1 MNVSSYPKV
10 YQLGHRA
17 IRDLFLD
24 EISVEEK
31 VDGSQFSFGVTA
43 DDNDRVPK
51 LRCRSHHQQIN
62 LEEAPKMFE
71 KAVETAL
78 SLVQKVHVGWTYRCE
93 YLNKPKHNV
102 LAYDRVP
109 KGNLIIFDIER
120 DEQDFLTPDERGIE
134 AARIGLESVPRFL
147 KGKIHKYEDAMCFL
161 ESTSIL
167 GGQQVGGLVFKNHK
181 RFSEHD
187 GKIMVG
193 KFVRE
198 SFKELH
204 SKEYK
209 TAGKHIAEQIGESL
223 NTEARWLKAIQHMK
237 ENDTL
242 TGSPKDIGPLLHAI
256 NDDVLE
262 ECVEDIKNRLFK
274 YHWRIICR
282 TMTRGFPQ
290 WYKDQLAKKQFEED
304 NKCPF

>member
-17 IRDLFLD
+17 IKDLFLD

-31 VDGSQFSFGVTA
+31 IDGSQFSFGIEKDSGGFWVL
-43 DDNDRVPK
+43 K
-51 LRCRSHHQQIN
+51 CRSHHQQIN
-62 LEEAPKMFE
+62 LEEVPKMFE
-71 KAVETAL
+71 AAVATVIHL
-78 SLVQKVHVGWTYRCE
+78 GQLLHYDWTYRCE
-93 YLNKPKHNV
+93 YLSKPKHNV

-120 DEQDFLTPDERGIE
+120 GIQDFLTPEERDIE
-134 AARIGLESVPRFL
+134 AKRIGLESVPVFYR
-147 KGKIHKYEDAMCFL
+147 GKLHKYEDVIEL
-161 ESTSIL
+161 LDEISVL
-167 GGQQVGGLVFKNHK
+167 GGQQMEGLVFKNHK

-187 GKIMVG
+187 GMIMVG

-204 SKEYK
+204 SKEYR
-209 TAGKHIAEQIGESL
+209 TNAKHIAEQIGESL

-237 ENDTL
+237 EDGTL
-242 TGSPKDIGPLLHAI
+242 TDSPKDIGPLLHAI
-256 NDDVLE
+256 NDDILE
-262 ECVEDIKNRLFK
+262 ECIDDIKERLLK
-274 YHWRIICR
+274 YHWKIICR

-290 WYKDQLAKKQFEED
+290 WYKGMLAKKQFEGD
-304 NKCPF
+304 

>member
-1 MNVSSYPKV
+1 MNVTSYPKV

-17 IRDLFLD
+17 IKDLFLD

-31 VDGSQFSFGVTA
+31 IDGSQFSFGVKH
-43 DDNDRVPK
+43 DNGFRV
-51 LRCRSHHQQIN
+51 LVCRSHHQQIN
-62 LEEAPKMFE
+62 LEEIPKMFT
-71 KAVETAL
+71 KAVETAQDL
-78 SLVQKVHVGWTYRCE
+78 TPILRAGLTYRCE

-120 DEQDFLTPDERGIE
+120 GIQDFLTPEERDIE
-134 AARIGLESVPRFL
+134 AKRIGLESVPIFYR
-147 KGKIHKYEDAMCFL
+147 GKLHKYEDVIEL
-161 ESTSIL
+161 LDEVSVL
-167 GGQQVGGLVFKNHK
+167 GGQQMEGLVFKNHK
-181 RFSEHD
+181 RFSDHD

-209 TAGKHIAEQIGESL
+209 TNAKHIAIQIGESL

-237 ENDTL
+237 EDGTL
-242 TGSPKDIGPLLHAI
+242 TDSPKDIGPLLHAI

-262 ECVEDIKNRLFK
+262 ECVDSIKNTLLK
-274 YHWRIICR
+274 YHWKIICR
-282 TMTRGFPQ
+282 TMTRGFPA
-290 WYKDQLAKKQFEED
+290 WYKDQLAKKQFED
-304 NKCPF
+304 DKACPF

>member
-17 IRDLFLD
+17 IKDLFLD

-31 VDGSQFSFGVTA
+31 IDGSQFSFGVTPNENG
-43 DDNDRVPK
+43 DLVLK
-51 LRCRSHHQQIN
+51 CRSHHQQIN
-62 LEEAPKMFE
+62 LEEVPKMFA
-71 KAVETAL
+71 KAVGTAIGL
-78 SLVQKVHVGWTYRCE
+78 EPVLHAGWTYRCE
-93 YLNKPKHNV
+93 CLDKPKHNV

-120 DEQDFLTPDERGIE
+120 GEQDFLTPEERDIE
-134 AARIGLESVPRFL
+134 AARINLESVPVFY
-147 KGKIHKYEDAMCFL
+147 KGKLHKYEDVL
-161 ESTSIL
+161 ELIEEKSVL
-167 GGQQVGGLVFKNHK
+167 GGQQVEGLVFKNHK
-181 RFSEHD
+181 RFSDHD

-209 TAGKHIAEQIGESL
+209 VAAKHIAEQIGESL

-237 ENDTL
+237 EDGPL
-242 TGSPKDIGPLLHAI
+242 TDSPKDIGPLLHAI

-262 ECVEDIKNRLFK
+262 ECVEDIKERLLK

-290 WYKDQLAKKQFEED
+290 WYKNQLAKKQLED
-304 NKCPF
+304 DEACPF